1 MGCGLLAP
9 DPPEFPVAV
18 YMYYRYCST
27 AFHAA
32 FAIRS
37 YSEYIHVN
45 VRVQYLAVRM
55 SSVGTQGGTRIS
67 SRKSRRS
74 RRSAEAPPRARAR
87 RRRSAIGDRDGYWNG
102 SLVFHGA
109 PSCWVQIS
117 VLPTLSLLPVYLSLS
132 RGRSVCTVQSA
143 ASGWSTVDG
152 GVPGLLVP
160 SSCSGGSAG
169 AGQANRKRAAVLRV
183 VRCAPRLSR
192 VSRAWNT

>member
-18 YMYYRYCST
+18 YMDYRYCST

-55 SSVGTQGGTRIS
+55 SSVGTQGGTRNFQQK
-67 SRKSRRS
+67 KSTLATERGG
-74 RRSAEAPPRARAR
+74 AV
-87 RRRSAIGDRDGYWNG
+87 RRSAIGDRDGYWNG